1 MAQQRPRQL
10 TPVAKV
16 AIRFVLA
23 LLVLLALNHAY
34 ARFLTEALLPLFR
47 WEVAQ
52 LDDAYRVL
60 DLSLSQQGA
69 DTVLRLEVGV
79 ARDIVVGGQALPP
92 DPRARANVSTLAGHL
107 TQPAILA
114 LALLLAWPA
123 RRSNEYPLRALVAC
137 AGLALVI
144 LIDVPFVLWAEVWDI
159 HVTAFEP
166 GRFSPLLLW
175 RDFLQGGGRFVLGLA
190 VGLLAVVVGQVLTAR
205 SKQAPSL

>member
-1 MAQQRPRQL
+1 MAQQRPRQ
-10 TPVAKV
+10 TPITKA

-34 ARFLTEALLPLFR
+34 AKYLTEALLPVFR
-47 WEVAQ
+47 WEIAQ

-60 DLSLSQQGA
+60 DLTLSQQGA

-79 ARDIVVGGQALPP
+79 AHDIVIGGQVLPA
-92 DPRARANVSTLAGHL
+92 DPRARANVSTLAGQL
-107 TQPAILA
+107 TQPAMLA
-114 LALLLAWPA
+114 LALILAWPN
-123 RRSNEYPLRALVAC
+123 RKPSEYPLRALVAC
-137 AGLALVI
+137 AGLALVL

-190 VGLLAVVVGQVLTAR
+190 VGVLAVGLRLTATR
-205 SKQAPSL
+205 L

>member
-1 MAQQRPRQL
+1 L
-10 TPVAKV
+10 TPITKA

-23 LLVLLALNHAY
+23 LLVLLALNHVY
-34 ARFLTEALLPLFR
+34 AKFFMEALLPVFR
-47 WEVAQ
+47 WEIAQ
-52 LDDAYRVL
+52 IDDAYRVL
-60 DLSLSQQGA
+60 DLTLSQQGA

-79 ARDIVVGGQALPP
+79 ARDIVIGGQVLPA

-114 LALLLAWPA
+114 LAMIFAWPP
-123 RRSNEYPLRALVAC
+123 RRAGEYPLRALVAS

-144 LIDVPFVLWAEVWDI
+144 LIDVPFVLWAELWDI

-175 RDFLQGGGRFVLGLA
+175 RDFLQGGGRFALGLA
-190 VGLLAVVVGQVLTAR
+190 VGVLAVAAGQRLMFCG
-205 SKQAPSL
+205 KKDPQ